1 MSNAQQEAGPARPTS
16 RSGRA
21 IKASS
26 SAHFANAGRPADTA
40 RAKTGF
46 ALEHRVDPPVASWG
60 WNPAGRNVVMSLECN
75 STTSSPRTRRLANS
89 QRRSAPQRVRAAI
102 LTCSRNHACAGS
114 LVSRGCHAM
123 KYENPLISRGGSNA
137 SISRVRQL
145 RHLLSRRRWLR
156 WDQVS
161 VLIAFARWLRAIAD
175 ARSEP
180 GATRMVRN
188 RDVRLCDIVLVIRL
202 R

>member
-26 SAHFANAGRPADTA
+26 SAHFVNAGRPADTA

-46 ALEHRVDPPVASWG
+46 ALEHRVEPVASWG

-89 QRRSAPQRVRAAI
+89 QRRSATQRVRAAI

-137 SISRVRQL
+137 SISRVSATQALVVTAQMVTVGSSL
-145 RHLLSRRRWLR
+145 RVHRARPMAQGHRRRPVR
-156 WDQVS
+156 T
-161 VLIAFARWLRAIAD
+161 
-175 ARSEP
+175 RSDPDGPES
-180 GATRMVRN
+180 
-188 RDVRLCDIVLVIRL
+188 
-202 R
+202 